1 MQPAQDSCVIK
12 PKGRRFSTAH
22 ARRRARV
29 YSNSIKREFLEEQSA
44 DELRIS
50 HESSLGTGSA
60 AFLQGLLCDAD
71 GNLKGWDQYAIQ
83 NSDWIYKTFKRKECI
98 RHVGDEKNPGLCC
111 CGRPENQHGKLTTVQ
126 EENEELEIA
135 NDAAEECADSD
146 NSQPEDE
153 VFNGTN
159 ERLKLVQSQGL
170 PSLVKT
176 SGYVQQKTG
185 GRKTAAKGWSPKED
199 VKEFPTNGFGHIKFA
214 NAYNSSLKPAKYI
227 RLSDNTKPELT
238 LELMVRQW
246 KLKKPDI
253 VISIHGGL
261 KNFKLDPHHKEIF
274 NRGLIKA
281 AKTTNCGAW
290 IITGGVNLGVMKAV
304 GQAVQEGQS
313 MQWGGLSSHRRI
325 RCIGIATWGYVERNE
340 HLISPLEGKGCY
352 PATYRVEHSFQRGK
366 PVSLNPDHTHFL
378 LVDDGT
384 QGQCG
389 AKEVQFR
396 ARLERVIADKP
407 NIQRQKFGFGVP
419 VVTVVLEGGEDA
431 LKAVKESVKHG
442 IPAVIV
448 EGTRRAADILA
459 FAHHNCECLSGFR
472 RVKEDQL
479 PRLKAKIEE
488 SFPNFAEDEKHVQKI
503 IDIVNSCVY
512 DERLITV
519 YKIDEKNNL
528 DLDLAI
534 LSALLKAQGA
544 CNVDSLNSDCGC
556 RIDSLGQG
564 SSQMDQLKLA
574 LTWNRVD
581 VAEDKIFTPDTD
593 WPSGSLDEIM
603 MDALQ
608 MDRVDFVKLF
618 LANGVSM
625 RDFLTVPRLRRLY
638 NSAEPGSHLY
648 SLLTNIAGVSD
659 APYSLKDIGV
669 LIEELVGAYYEPLYL
684 VDTPHTNTLAARVA
698 GLFGA
703 VPNVDGEG
711 GVLSP
716 SVKFQPSDTNGR
728 VQVAHNA
735 TRFEKP
741 FRELFLWAVLM
752 NRYEL
757 ARFMWEKGE
766 EAVSDALAAC
776 RLFHVMHEQV
786 EDDYY
791 EIRTELKQHAVEFE
805 NLAIGVLDECY
816 DEDEVL
822 AEMLIEREIP
832 KWGGMCAL
840 NLAAAAQGERFLA
853 HPCCQSSLNSIWK
866 SRGMPG
872 VPYWK
877 VILGV
882 ICPLLILKIVF
893 YDEENHKW
901 SVPMWKKL
909 VIFYNAP
916 ISKFWAHVG
925 MHLCFLGLYAFVI
938 LFSFHKPWPSVYE
951 IVLLCW
957 VGVIIMDE
965 IRQVIHQETTTI
977 KSKLEL
983 YFNTS
988 VNIVDSFANT
998 IFLISFVLRFFE
1010 VTWEAARVLY
1020 CINFVIFSFRLF
1032 RVYFVSGYLGPKIIM
1047 IKRMLADV
1055 MMWLCLLLVFVCS
1068 YGVFRQA
1075 LFFANK
1081 EPYWGVINDLFYKP
1095 YWHVYGELFV
1105 DQEPEEGKL
1114 TTGEIPLHDGNHL
1127 KWIHRILMG
1136 GYLLITNVLLINL
1149 LIAIF
1154 SNVFNE
1160 VEVNSYQIW
1169 KYQYYYLVM
1178 EYNKQPPL
1186 APPFAII
1193 FHLVEFVRW
1202 LGKKCRKPNKVTPNF
1217 TAEDLE
1223 LLRLFEIES
1232 AANYRQRV
1240 EEQKRTGTEERI
1252 RKTNER
1258 VEHLVKKV
1266 TEMQETLQLHLTN
1279 SNGDSQ

>member
-1 MQPAQDSCVIK
+1 MQTNQGSSVVK
-12 PKGRRFSTAH
+12 PRRRRLSTAH

-29 YSNSIKREFLEEQSA
+29 YSNSIKRELINDDSA
-44 DELRIS
+44 DELGYS
-50 HESSLGTGSA
+50 HESSLENGST
-60 AFLQGLLCDAD
+60 AFLKQLLCETD
-71 GNLKGWDQYAIQ
+71 GLKGISDRYETQRE
-83 NSDWIYKTFKRKECI
+83 NSDWIYKTFRRKECI
-98 RHVGDEKNPGLCC
+98 RHVDDNKNPGLCC
-111 CGRPENQHGKLTTVQ
+111 CGRPENKHGKLTTVQ
-126 EENEELEIA
+126 EENEEAETVSE
-135 NDAAEECADSD
+135 AAGESESSD
-146 NSQPEDE
+146 NEDE
-153 VFNGTN
+153 AFELE
-159 ERLKLVQSQGL
+159 ERVKFAKGQGL
-170 PSLVKT
+170 PPLVKT
-176 SGYVQQKTG
+176 AGYQHKRIG
-185 GRKTAAKGWSPKED
+185 HRKTTAQGPWSPKSHI
-199 VKEFPTNGFGHIKFA
+199 KEFPTNGFGHIKFV
-214 NAYNSSLKPAKYI
+214 NAYNSSLKPSKYI
-227 RLSDNTKPELT
+227 RLADNTKPELT

-253 VISIHGGL
+253 VISIQGGL
-261 KNFKLDPHHKEIF
+261 KNFQLDPHHKEIF

-281 AKTTNCGAW
+281 AKTTNSGAW

-340 HLISPLEGKGCY
+340 LLINPLEGKGCY

-407 NIQRQKFGFGVP
+407 NIQKQKFGFGVP

-431 LKAVKESVKHG
+431 LKAVKESVKYG
-442 IPAVIV
+442 IPAVV
-448 EGTRRAADILA
+448 VDGTRRAADILA
-459 FAHHNCECLSGFR
+459 FAHNNCECDSGFR
-472 RVKEDQL
+472 RVLEDQL
-479 PRLKAKIEE
+479 PRLIAKIKE
-488 SFPNFAEDEKHVQKI
+488 SFPKYAEDENYIQKI
-503 IDIVNSCVY
+503 VDIVNSCIY

-519 YKIDEKNNL
+519 YNINEKNNL

-544 CNVDSLNSDCGC
+544 CNADSDCGC
-556 RIDSLGQG
+556 RIDSLGEG
-564 SSQMDQLKLA
+564 ASKMDQLKLA

-581 VAEDKIFTPDTD
+581 VAEEKIFTPDTD
-593 WPSGSLDEIM
+593 WPSGSLDDM
-603 MDALQ
+603 MLDALQ
-608 MDRVDFVKLF
+608 LGRVDFVRLF

-638 NSAEPGSHLY
+638 NSADPGSHLY
-648 SLLTNIAGVSD
+648 SFLANFAGVSNP
-659 APYSLKDIGV
+659 PYSLKDIGV

-684 VDTPHTNTLAARVA
+684 VDTPHANALAAGA
-698 GLFGA
+698 AALFGA
-703 VPNVDGEG
+703 APTSENTGNE
-711 GVLSP
+711 GVLL
-716 SVKFQPSDTNGR
+716 VKFQPNNR
-728 VQVAHNA
+728 VKVAHSA

-741 FRELFLWAVLM
+741 FRELFLWAVLL
-752 NRYEL
+752 NRFEM

-776 RLFHVMHEQV
+776 RLFQVMHDEI

-791 EIRTELKQHAVEFE
+791 EMRKVLKEHADEFE

-816 DEDEVL
+816 NEDEVL
-822 AEMLIEREIP
+822 AEMLVEREIP

-840 NLAAAAQGERFLA
+840 NLAAAAKAEKFLA
-853 HPCCQSSLNSIWK
+853 HTCCQSSLNSIWK

-872 VPYWK
+872 VDYWK
-877 VILGV
+877 VILGLL
-882 ICPLLILKIVF
+882 CPLLILKIVF
-893 YDEENHKW
+893 YDEENHRW
-901 SVPMWKKL
+901 SVPFWKKL
-909 VIFYNAP
+909 LIFYNAP
-916 ISKFWAHVG
+916 ISKFWAHLG

-938 LFSFHKPWPSVYE
+938 LFSFHKTWPSIYE

-957 VGVIIMDE
+957 VGVIIVDE
-965 IRQVIHQETTTI
+965 IRQVIQQETNTFR
-977 KSKLEL
+977 SKLEL

-988 VNIVDSFANT
+988 VNIVDTCANT
-998 IFLISFVLRFFE
+998 IALIGFVLRFFE

-1020 CINFVIFSFRLF
+1020 CVNFVIFSFRLF

-1081 EPYWGVINDLFYKP
+1081 DPYWGVINDLFYKP

-1114 TTGEIPLHDGNHL
+1114 TTGEIPLHGGEHL
-1127 KWIHRILMG
+1127 KWIHRIFMG

-1160 VEVNSYQIW
+1160 VEVNSYKIW

-1178 EYNKQPPL
+1178 EYSKQPPF

-1193 FHLVEFVRW
+1193 YHVIEFVRW
-1202 LGKKCRKPNKVTPNF
+1202 LWKKCRKPNKVSPKF

-1252 RKTNER
+1252 KKTNER

-1266 TEMQETLQLHLTN
+1266 AELQENLQQYLT
-1279 SNGDSQ
+1279 DVT

>member
-1 MQPAQDSCVIK
+1 MQAAQDSSVVK
-12 PKGRRFSTAH
+12 PRRTRLSTAH

-29 YSNSIKREFLEEQSA
+29 YSNSVKRELLEEQSA
-44 DELRIS
+44 DELRSS
-50 HESSLGTGSA
+50 HESGLGNGSA
-60 AFLQGLLCDAD
+60 AFLKGLLCGPD
-71 GNLKGWDQYAIQ
+71 GLVRGVSERYETQRE
-83 NSDWIYKTFKRKECI
+83 NSDWIYKTFKRKECV
-98 RHVGDEKNPGLCC
+98 RHVDDEKNPGLCC

-126 EENEELEIA
+126 EENEEIEMA
-135 NDAAEECADSD
+135 SDAAEESAD

-153 VFNGTN
+153 F
-159 ERLKLVQSQGL
+159 ERDENVKFVKSQGL
-170 PSLVKT
+170 PPLVKT
-176 SGYVQQKTG
+176 TGYLQ
-185 GRKTAAKGWSPKED
+185 RKTDAKNTSTKDWSQKDD
-199 VKEFPTNGFGHIKFA
+199 VKEFPTNGFGNIKFT

-227 RLSDNTKPELT
+227 RLADNTRPELT
-238 LELMVRQW
+238 LELMIRQW

-253 VISIHGGL
+253 VVSIHGGL
-261 KNFKLDPHHKEIF
+261 KNFQLDPHHKEIF

-281 AKTTNCGAW
+281 AKTTHSGAW

-304 GQAVQEGQS
+304 GQAVLEGQS
-313 MQWGGLSSHRRI
+313 MQWGGLSSHHRI

-340 HLISPLEGKGCY
+340 HLICPSEGKGCY
-352 PATYRVEHSFQRGK
+352 PATYRVEHSFKRGK

-442 IPAVIV
+442 IPAVVV
-448 EGTRRAADILA
+448 EGTGRAAEILA
-459 FAHHNCECLSGFR
+459 FAHHNCECHSGFR
-472 RVKEDQL
+472 RLKKDQV
-479 PRLKAKIEE
+479 PRLIAKIEE
-488 SFPNFAEDEKHVQKI
+488 FFPKYAKDKKHVQKI
-503 IDIVNSCVY
+503 IDIVNRCVY

-519 YKIDEKNNL
+519 YKIDDKNNL
-528 DLDLAI
+528 ELDLAI

-544 CNVDSLNSDCGC
+544 CNVDSVDSDCGC
-556 RIDSLGQG
+556 RTDSLGLG
-564 SSQMDQLKLA
+564 VSQMDQLKLA

-581 VAEDKIFTPDTD
+581 VAEEKIFTPDTD
-593 WPSGSLDEIM
+593 WPNGSLDEVM
-603 MDALQ
+603 LEALQ
-608 MDRVDFVKLF
+608 LDRVDFVRLF

-625 RDFLTVPRLRRLY
+625 RDFLTLPRLRKLY
-638 NSAEPGSHLY
+638 NSADPGSHLY
-648 SLLTNIAGVSD
+648 SLLSNVAGVSD
-659 APYSLKDIGV
+659 SPYSLKDIGV
-669 LIEELVGAYYEPLYL
+669 LIKELIGAYYEPLYL
-684 VDTPHTNTLAARVA
+684 VDRPHANALAARAA

-703 VPNVDGEG
+703 APDQAKNESEG
-711 GVLSP
+711 FP
-716 SVKFQPSDTNGR
+716 SVKFQPSDAKCR
-728 VQVAHNA
+728 VQVAHSA

-766 EAVSDALAAC
+766 EAVSDALVAC
-776 RLFHVMHEQV
+776 RLFQAMHDNV
-786 EDDYY
+786 EDDYF
-791 EIRTELKQHAVEFE
+791 EIKTALKQHADEFE

-816 DEDEVL
+816 GEDEVL
-822 AEMLIEREIP
+822 AEMLVEREIP

-840 NLAAAAQGERFLA
+840 NLAAAAHGEKFLA

-877 VILGV
+877 VVLALIF
-882 ICPLLILKIVF
+882 PLMILKIVF

-901 SVPMWKKL
+901 SVPLWKKL

-916 ISKFWAHVG
+916 ISKFWAHLG

-938 LFSFHKPWPSVYE
+938 LFSFHKPLPSVYE
-951 IVLLCW
+951 VSLMCW
-957 VGVIIMDE
+957 IGVIIVDE
-965 IRQVIHQETTTI
+965 IRQVIHQETATL

-983 YFNTS
+983 YFRTS
-988 VNIVDSFANT
+988 VNIVDTFANA
-998 IFLISFVLRFFE
+998 IAVIAFVLRFFE

-1105 DQEPEEGKL
+1105 EQEAEEGKL
-1114 TTGEIPLHDGNHL
+1114 ATGEIPLHDGNHL
-1127 KWIHRILMG
+1127 KWIHRIFMG

-1193 FHLVEFVRW
+1193 YHLVEFVRW
-1202 LGKKCRKPNKVTPNF
+1202 LGKKCRKPNKVTPKF
-1217 TAEDLE
+1217 TAEDIE

-1232 AANYRQRV
+1232 AANYRQKV

-1252 RKTNER
+1252 RKTYER
-1258 VEHLVKKV
+1258 VEHLVNKV
-1266 TEMQETLQLHLTN
+1266 TELQGTLQHFVTN
-1279 SNGDSQ
+1279 SIGESQ